1 MDGVMERVAHVN
13 LSTQRIDIEKISD
26 ETFRKLLGGNGLA
39 AKIMLERA
47 SSGIDA
53 LSPEN
58 ILIFATGLLTGTGIQ
73 GSDRVCIA
81 AKSPLTGL
89 FFYSTMGG
97 RFASALKQSGYDAVV
112 VTGKA
117 DKPKYVFL
125 DKGNVEIRD
134 AEELKGRSPKE
145 VLTSISSKIRDF
157 EVCTTGIAGENL
169 VKYAAIVHPRI
180 NGRDGVAGRGGL
192 GTVMGSK
199 NLKAIVVKR
208 SEKEKL
214 KIHSET
220 LLKDVMVT
228 IQANLNSNLKIKHL
242 TLLGTSSGILK
253 MNTLG
258 TLGTRNL
265 TDETFEYA
273 ESISGERLRDHYYR
287 KNISCHSCPVACGK
301 LCELGGKFLKNPEY
315 ETLYALGSM
324 VGVNNLDTI
333 IAANKL
339 CDEYGLDTI
348 TMGVSIAFA
357 IECFERG
364 ILSKREAGGHEL
376 RFGDGD
382 LILTLVE
389 ETARRQGIGNLLA
402 EGTKRMSQ
410 ILGGESWKYAYQ
422 VKGLEIPGHSARALK
437 VMSIGYATGPR
448 GGSHQDTRRQYEP
461 SMIDYDGKVEQ
472 AIPSQNMCAVGD
484 SLIQCRFVMETG
496 CGKNFNDVYSNLLE
510 AVTGWRPDTAELN
523 EIGERIFN
531 MGRIFNVREGISGK
545 DDILPYRVMEEGIPR
560 GPLAGQR
567 TPPEKLAELLDKY
580 YQLRGWDENG
590 IPQVQTLE
598 RLGLKEYLIG

>member
-1 MDGVMERVAHVN
+1 MDGVMGRIAHVN
-13 LSTQRIDIEKISD
+13 LSTQRIDIEEISE
-26 ETFRKLLGGNGLA
+26 ETYRKLLGGNGLA
-39 AKIMLERA
+39 AKIMLEKVRP
-47 SSGIDA
+47 GIDA
-53 LSPEN
+53 LSADN
-58 ILIFATGLLTGTGIQ
+58 VLILAAGPLTGTGIQ
-73 GSDRVCIA
+73 GSDRACIS

-97 RFASALKQSGYDAVV
+97 RFASALKQSGYDALV

-117 DKPKYVFL
+117 EEAKYILVDKSHI
-125 DKGNVEIRD
+125 EIRD
-134 AEELKGRSPKE
+134 AEALKGKSPE
-145 VLTSISSKIRDF
+145 GVLAFISDKMRDF

-180 NGRDGVAGRGGL
+180 TGRHGVAGRGGL
-192 GTVMGSK
+192 GAVMGSK
-199 NLKAIVVKR
+199 NLKAIVAKR
-208 SEKEKL
+208 GEKEEL
-214 KIHSET
+214 KIHSER
-220 LLKDVMVT
+220 LLKDVRMM
-228 IQANLNSNLKIKHL
+228 IQANLDSNPKTKSL
-242 TLLGTSSGILK
+242 TSLGTSSGISK

-273 ESISGERLRDHYYR
+273 KSISGERLRDHYYR

-301 LCELGGKFLKNPEY
+301 LCELGGKLLKNPEY

-333 IAANKL
+333 ITANQL

-348 TMGVSIAFA
+348 TMGVSMAFA
-357 IECFERG
+357 MECFEKG
-364 ILSKREAGGHEL
+364 ILFGREAGGHEL

-382 LILTLVE
+382 LILTLIG

-448 GGSHQDTRRQYEP
+448 GGSHQDTRRRYEP
-461 SMIDYDGKVEQ
+461 SMIDYEGKVEQ
-472 AIPSQNMCAVGD
+472 AIPSQNMCTVGD
-484 SLIQCRFVMETG
+484 SLILCRFVMEAG
-496 CGKNFNDVYSNLLE
+496 CGEKFNEVYTNLLE
-510 AVTGWRPDTAELN
+510 AVTGWSPSSSELN
-523 EIGERIFN
+523 EIGERICN
-531 MGRIFNVREGISGK
+531 MERIFNVREGISRK
-545 DDILPYRVMEEGIPR
+545 DDILPYRVMWEAIPR

-590 IPQVQTLE
+590 IPQLQTVK
-598 RLGLKEYLIG
+598 RLGLKEYFE